1 MAGLRHEAQDLAR
14 GMERLAYEIRR
25 VADNDAHERQV
36 IALQLENTLLK
47 FERRLPPGREE

>member
-1 MAGLRHEAQDLAR
+1 MARSL
-14 GMERLAYEIRR
+14 ERLAYELQR
-25 VADNDAHERQV
+25 VADNDAHKRRL